1 MYQLSALSL
10 VMRERR
16 FCGRALESTPC
27 GCVHDSGMGIHSWVH
42 KAERCRETRF
52 LVNVAVRCVDNE
64 VGIDHIEGLAM
75 FSQIG
80 RIIEVL
86 GFCPESLG
94 DKQPTVTVQPLQTYP
109 V

>member
-1 MYQLSALSL
+1 
-10 VMRERR
+10 
-16 FCGRALESTPC
+16 
-27 GCVHDSGMGIHSWVH
+27 MGTDSWVH

-52 LVNVAVRCVDNE
+52 LVNVAVRCADNE
-64 VGIDHIEGLAM
+64 VAIDHIEGLAI

-80 RIIEVL
+80 RIIEGL

-94 DKQPTVTVQPLQTYP
+94 DRQPTMTVQPLHP